1 MAELRGV
8 SSAALTRPRSRLVVH
23 QFTMEFVERSE
34 PAIDVFTLARIEG
47 WPIISAV
54 SGIL

>member
-1 MAELRGV
+1 
-8 SSAALTRPRSRLVVH
+8 
-23 QFTMEFVERSE
+23 MEFVERSE